1 MKKPLTSILLLV
13 LLFSIIIPLYSFA
26 QNGVNLKN
34 NDKIYHRPNRSNR
47 IFIPRFDSLFL
58 SNKYNESIVY
68 NQNIINDT
76 HSSLYKTNLGI
87 YRIATCYSKINNID
101 SAYYYLNKYM
111 INSED
116 DRAILVDKN
125 FDTLRFY
132 VDRWNKVKRN
142 IENGFVKNIGV
153 VRDTNLAI
161 QLFYLGIEDQ
171 KYRMILPILNQ
182 YDTTD
187 QVKEDTNNF
196 LMQRTCIDIIEKYGI
211 PTISMVGSF
220 ASGQFFFILQHTE
233 LEVIEKYYP
242 KVKKAWKKGDYDS
255 IDYAMLTD
263 RLLMYNG
270 NDQIYGSQI
279 MMRTD
284 HKKYPNKYILYPV
297 KDFKNVNKRRK
308 EMGFTETVE
317 EYVKRFPDGFIPEEY
332 YK

>member
-1 MKKPLTSILLLV
+1 MKKLFILLAILLLNN
-13 LLFSIIIPLYSFA
+13 LCFA
-26 QNGVNLKN
+26 QNILSKKTI
-34 NDKIYHRPNRSNR
+34 DKIYHRSNRGTR

-58 SNKYNESIVY
+58 SNKYKESIVY

-76 HSSLYKTNLGI
+76 NSSLYKTNLGI
-87 YRIATCYSKINNID
+87 YRIAACYSKINNID
-101 SAYYYLNKYM
+101 SAYYYLNKYI

-132 VDRWNKVKRN
+132 VDRWNEVKKN

-153 VRDTNLAI
+153 VKDTNLAI

-171 KYRMILPILNQ
+171 KYRMILHVLDQ

-196 LMQRTCIDIIEKYGI
+196 SMQRTCIDIIEKYGI
-211 PTISMVGSF
+211 PTISIVGNF

-233 LEVIEKYYP
+233 LKVIEKYYP

-263 RLLMYNG
+263 RLLMYKG
-270 NDQIYGSQI
+270 KDQIYGTQI

-308 EMGFTETVE
+308 EMGFKETVE
-317 EYVKRFPDGFIPEEY
+317 EYVKRHSGAFIPKEY
-332 YK
+332 YE

>member
-1 MKKPLTSILLLV
+1 MKKQLISILLFV
-13 LLFSIIIPLYSFA
+13 FLFSIIIPLYSFS
-26 QNGVNLKN
+26 QNGVKEKN
-34 NDKIYHRPNRSNR
+34 NTKVYHKSNGSTR
-47 IFIPRFDSLFL
+47 VFIPRFDSLFL
-58 SNKYNESIVY
+58 SNKYKESIVF
-68 NQNIINDT
+68 NQNIVNDT

-87 YRIATCYSKINNID
+87 YRIAACYSKINNID

-153 VRDTNLAI
+153 VKDTNLAI

-171 KYRMILPILNQ
+171 KYRMILPILDQ

-196 LMQRTCIDIIEKYGI
+196 LMQRTCIYIIENYGI

-233 LEVIEKYYP
+233 LEVIEKYYS
-242 KVKKAWKKGDYDS
+242 KIKKAWKKGDFDA

-263 RLLMYNG
+263 RLLMYKG
-270 NDQIYGSQI
+270 KDQIYGTQI

-308 EMGFTETVE
+308 EMGFKETVE
-317 EYVKRFPDGFIPEEY
+317 EWIKRRPDAFIPKEY